1 MNREPDWTLWRS
13 FAAVV
18 EHGSLSAA
26 ARSLGISQPTI
37 GRHIEALEA
46 MLGLKLFDRTPAG
59 LKPNATALELYEPI
73 RTAQAAIAEANIRA
87 TGAQDTLA
95 GTVRITA
102 SVIVSHYVLPRI
114 LAPIRRAYPNIAIEI
129 IPSDTTESLLLNDAD
144 IALRMFRPTQL
155 ELISRHLG
163 STEIVPLAHE
173 SYLARRGTPK
183 SLDALFAHDLIGFSR
198 STALIDHAK
207 TLGFTLTADNFAIRS
222 ADQAHLWEALKAGLG
237 IGFGQ
242 KVLAQLTPGLVVLP
256 IDIKAPPLP
265 FWLTTHEQ
273 LFTSHKIR
281 AIYDALANGIT
292 AYIRGEPKTPSIG

>member
-1 MNREPDWTLWRS
+1 MNREPDWNFWRS

-18 EHGSLSAA
+18 EHGSLSGA
-26 ARSLGISQPTI
+26 ARALSISQPTI
-37 GRHIEALEA
+37 GRHIEALELA
-46 MLGLKLFDRTPAG
+46 LALKLFDRTLSG
-59 LKPNATALELYEPI
+59 LKPNATALRLYEPI

-87 TGAQDTLA
+87 TGAQDTLL

-102 SVIVSHYVLPRI
+102 SLIISHHVLPAI
-114 LAPIRRAYPNIAIEI
+114 LAPLRLAYPNIALEI
-129 IPSDTTESLLLNDAD
+129 IPSDTSENLLLNDAD

-163 STEIVPLAHE
+163 STEIVALAHE
-173 SYLARRGTPK
+173 TYLARRGTPRT
-183 SLDALFAHDLIGFSR
+183 LDELFQHDLIGFSG
-198 STALIDHAK
+198 STALISHAK
-207 TLGFTLTADNFAIRS
+207 TLGYTLTDDNFAIRS
-222 ADQAHLWEALKAGLG
+222 ADQAYLWEAIKAGLG

-242 KVLAQLTPGLVVLP
+242 KVLAQTTSGLVVLP

-265 FWLTTHEQ
+265 FWLTTHEH
-273 LFTSHKIR
+273 LFTSPRIR